1 MAKFGAYFIV
11 FCVLLAP
18 IDSFGF
24 RQDSQ
29 DGQTSRTMSVEE
41 AVQTFDEGNAQLL
54 SGQFAAAIQQYSKAD
69 QGGWAS
75 AELYYNMSLAYH
87 RLNKAGLAVL
97 YLEKA
102 KRLSPSDEKVL
113 HALSVANH
121 RQVDRFSQLPDPFW
135 QKLRLWLVNR
145 ISVFVAFGI
154 GMGMWIGLVGLIIGK
169 MLFGLYGDWWR
180 RARILTGSFAFCLI
194 FYALTT
200 SAWPP
205 LKEKAVILS
214 PEARLHELADDTS
227 KEILLVHEGL
237 VITVK
242 NRSGDWAF
250 IEVSNGSKGW
260 VSTSLFET
268 I

>member
-1 MAKFGAYFIV
+1 MAKFGVLFLLFWA
-11 FCVLLAP
+11 LLAP
-18 IDSFGF
+18 AGSVSFQQEG
-24 RQDSQ
+24 S
-29 DGQTSRTMSVEE
+29 TMLLEA
-41 AVQTFDEGNAQLL
+41 AVQSFDEGNVQLL
-54 SGQFAAAIQQYSKAD
+54 NGQFSAALELYTQAD

-102 KRLSPSDEKVL
+102 KRLSPSDVKVL

-121 RQVDRFSQLPDPFW
+121 RQADRFSQLPDPFW
-135 QKLRLWLVNR
+135 QKIRLWLVNR

-154 GMGMWIGLVGLIIGK
+154 GLSMWIGLIGLIIGK
-169 MLFGLYGDWWR
+169 MLFGLRGDWWR

-205 LKEKAVILS
+205 IEEKAVILS
-214 PEARLHELADDTS
+214 PEAGLHELADNTS
-227 KEILLVHEGL
+227 KEILRIHEGL

-250 IEVSNGSKGW
+250 VEVSNGSKGW

>member
-1 MAKFGAYFIV
+1 
-11 FCVLLAP
+11 
-18 IDSFGF
+18 
-24 RQDSQ
+24 
-29 DGQTSRTMSVEE
+29 MSLEE
-41 AVQTFDEGNAQLL
+41 AVQSFDAGNAQLL
-54 SGQFAAAIQQYSKAD
+54 NGQFASSIEQYVKAD

-75 AELYYNMSLAYH
+75 TELYYNMSLAYH
-87 RLNKAGLAVL
+87 RLNKAGLAIL

-121 RQVDRFSQLPDPFW
+121 RQADRFSQLPDPFW
-135 QKLRLWLVNR
+135 QKIRLWLVNR

-154 GMGMWIGLVGLIIGK
+154 GLAMWIGLVGLIIGK

-180 RARILTGSFAFCLI
+180 RAQILTGSFAFCLI

-205 LKEKAVILS
+205 LEEKAVILS
-214 PEARLHELADDTS
+214 PEARLHELADNTS
-227 KEILLVHEGL
+227 KEILRVHEGL

-242 NRSGDWAF
+242 NWSGDWAF

-260 VSTSLFET
+260 VSSSSFET